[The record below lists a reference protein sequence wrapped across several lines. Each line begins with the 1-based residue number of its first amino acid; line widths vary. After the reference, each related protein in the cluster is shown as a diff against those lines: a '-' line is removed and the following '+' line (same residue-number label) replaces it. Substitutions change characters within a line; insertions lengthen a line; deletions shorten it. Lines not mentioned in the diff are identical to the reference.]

1 MEIQKDNF
9 EEITARIA
17 KIGNWIEQLKRE
29 NAEKDLKIK
38 ELELK
43 LAKK

>member
-9 EEITARIA
+9 EEITARIT
-17 KIGNWIEQLKRE
+17 KIGNWIEQLRRE

-38 ELELK
+38 ELESK
-43 LAKK
+43 LVKV